1 VISKRP
7 VPYRCGTNG
16 SNPSP
21 SSGES
26 ATNLEG
32 PRHTK
37 GQGGEI
43 SSMLTDQSCS
53 YQLASVR
60 PWGCDDHAII
70 LDRYA
75 VRCRIR
81 LQGLSPPRPPPG
93 ARPSPA
99 ATESLK
105 APPPPGLRSEDKTLR
120 PWRSLLQET
129 TSAAAAPDRPR
140 PPAVKASP
148 NAPISCWRCL
158 DSRLAISSSRSPA
171 IGRSSCFLT
180 MPLIAPSKPL

>member
-1 VISKRP
+1 MVRIHLPPAASQ
-7 VPYRCGTNG
+7 
-16 SNPSP
+16 
-21 SSGES
+21 
-26 ATNLEG
+26 
-32 PRHTK
+32 PRTSRDR
-37 GQGGEI
+37 GIRRAGGGEI

-171 IGRSSCFLT
+171 IGRSSYFLT